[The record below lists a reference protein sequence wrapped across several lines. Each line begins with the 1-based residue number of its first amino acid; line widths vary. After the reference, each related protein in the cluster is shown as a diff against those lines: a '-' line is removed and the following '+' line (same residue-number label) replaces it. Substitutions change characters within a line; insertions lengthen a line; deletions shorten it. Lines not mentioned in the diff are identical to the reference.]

1 MATIHR
7 PLPHAGHGL
16 PIPLP
21 RINWWLMA
29 SVVVLGV
36 GAMLP
41 VFQNSVATSRGF
53 DSQSLDAQQAQI
65 QGHLLLLEA
74 EVARLTS
81 LDRIERRATD
91 IGLIPAADAI
101 YVTVAEPGPAPAK
114 IPAEYLPGVEPE
126 RNDPASWW
134 QSLLTWLPLP

>member
-1 MATIHR
+1 MATILR
-7 PLPHAGHGL
+7 PLPRTGRDL
-16 PIPLP
+16 PVPLP
-21 RINWWLMA
+21 QVNWWILA
-29 SVVVLGV
+29 SVLVLGI

-53 DSQSLDAQQAQI
+53 DSQSMDTRRAQI
-65 QGHLLLLEA
+65 QGNLLEIEA

-101 YVTVAEPGPAPAK
+101 FVTVSEPGPSPAK
-114 IPAEYLPGVEPE
+114 IPAEYLPGVEPT
-126 RNDPASWW
+126 RQDPAPWW

>member
-7 PLPHAGHGL
+7 PLPRAAREL
-16 PIPLP
+16 QFPLP
-21 RINWWLMA
+21 QINWWILA
-29 SVVVLGV
+29 SVVVIGL

-41 VFQNSVATSRGF
+41 VLQNSVATSRGF
-53 DSQSLDAQQAQI
+53 DSQSLDARRAHI
-65 QGHLLLLEA
+65 QGNLLLLES

-91 IGLIPAADAI
+91 IGLIPAADSI

-114 IPAEYLPGVEPE
+114 IPAEYLPGVEPL
-126 RNDPASWW
+126 RQDPAPWW

>member
-1 MATIHR
+1 
-7 PLPHAGHGL
+7 
-16 PIPLP
+16 
-21 RINWWLMA
+21 MA

-91 IGLIPAADAI
+91 IGLIPAADAL
-101 YVTVAEPGPAPAK
+101 YVTVSEPGPAPAK